1 MIVRWSM
8 NSENCKVSSMN
19 LMVSAKLIKLK
30 LISASSIHD
39 RMNDLATVMFVAG
52 AVTHR
57 TVKVG
62 LRALAIAAA
71 WADARLLPID
81 SITLLRYSDL
91 KLAWL
96 EV

>member
-1 MIVRWSM
+1 
-8 NSENCKVSSMN
+8 
-19 LMVSAKLIKLK
+19 
-30 LISASSIHD
+30 
-39 RMNDLATVMFVAG
+39 MNDLATVMFVAG

-81 SITLLRYSDL
+81 SIALLRYSNL

-96 EV
+96 EVRSDSDLTSRLRCYSLAHLKPPSFSARDRTAQELAIEP